1 MAILVTGGSGL
12 VGAIL
17 TRFLA
22 EKGEQVWV
30 FDKWKGTQRF
40 LGIEDRVRITQGD
53 LGNFS
58 KVLETVK
65 ASAPR
70 VIYHLGGM
78 LSLPCNADPQSAFSS
93 NVAGTYHVLEA
104 ARLFNVPKVI
114 FSSTRGTYG
123 LDIQTPVIDDFTLQ
137 RPETMYGSTK
147 VFAELL
153 GRFYRGKYGIDFR
166 ALRFPSVIGP
176 GTQSTGLSMYNALAV
191 EKAFYGEAYDI
202 FVEPEVRCPV
212 LYFKDAARSLL
223 LLEATPPEKIQT
235 VCYLIAGV
243 KPPISAGE
251 LVAEIKKHLPKAAFH
266 FKPDPA
272 AMAFHNK
279 VSRYTLDDSRAEKE
293 WGWKVEYSLAKMIAD
308 YLAELRANSERYR

>member
-17 TRFLA
+17 TRFLV
-22 EKGEQVWV
+22 EKGELVWI
-30 FDKWKGTQRF
+30 FDKWKGVQRF
-40 LGIEDRVRITQGD
+40 LGIEDRVKIIQGD

-65 ASAPR
+65 ASAPQ

-123 LDIQTPVIDDFTLQ
+123 LDIQKSVIDDFTLQ
-137 RPETMYGSTK
+137 RPVTMYGTTK

-176 GTQSTGLSMYNALAV
+176 GTRSTGLTMYNALAV
-191 EKAFYGEAYDI
+191 EKAFYGEPYDI
-202 FVEPEVRCPV
+202 FVEPDVRCPV

-223 LLEATPPEKIQT
+223 LLEAAAPEAIQT

-243 KPPISAGE
+243 KPPTSAAE
-251 LVAEIKKHLPKAAFH
+251 LVAEIRKHLPGAVFN

-279 VSRYTLDDSRAEKE
+279 VSGFTLDDSRAESE
-293 WGWKVEYSLAKMIAD
+293 WGWKVEYSLEKMIVD
-308 YLAELRANSERYR
+308 YFAELRANPERYR